1 MISKPLIIINKLG
14 LHARA
19 SAKLT
24 SLAAKYSSTVELTA
38 NNKTVDC
45 KSVMSL
51 MLLAANQG
59 TDIELSVDGK
69 DETAA
74 FHAIETLINNRF
86 DEAE

>member
-1 MISKPLIIINKLG
+1 MISKPLVIINKLG

-24 SLAAKYSSTVELTA
+24 SVASRYSSTIELST
-38 NNKTVDC
+38 NDKKVDC

-51 MLLAANQG
+51 MLLAASKG
-59 TDIELSVDGK
+59 TTVELHVSGD
-69 DETAA
+69 DEALA
-74 FHAIETLINNRF
+74 FEAVETLINNRF

>member
-1 MISKPLIIINKLG
+1 MISKPLVIINKLG

-24 SLAAKYSSTVELTA
+24 SLAAKFSSTIELTA

-59 TDIELSVDGK
+59 TEVELSVEGQ
-69 DETAA
+69 DEASA
-74 FHAIETLINNRF
+74 FYAVETLINNRF

>member
-1 MISKPLIIINKLG
+1 MIKKSLVIINKLG

-24 SLAAKYSSTVELTA
+24 SLAAKFSSTVELTA

-59 TDIELSVDGK
+59 TEIELSVNGT
-69 DETAA
+69 DEAA
-74 FHAIETLINNRF
+74 ALHAVETLINNRF

>member
-1 MISKPLIIINKLG
+1 MISKPLVIINKLG

-24 SLAAKYSSTVELTA
+24 NLAAKFSSTVELTA
-38 NNKTVDC
+38 NNKTIDC

-59 TDIELSVDGK
+59 TNVELRVDGK
-69 DETAA
+69 DESAA
-74 FHAIETLINNRF
+74 FDAIEALINNRF